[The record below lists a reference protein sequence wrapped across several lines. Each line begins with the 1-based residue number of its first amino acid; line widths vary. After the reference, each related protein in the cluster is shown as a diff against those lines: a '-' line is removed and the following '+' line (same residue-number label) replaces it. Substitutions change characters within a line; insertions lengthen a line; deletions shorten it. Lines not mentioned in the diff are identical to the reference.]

1 MNWEKSMKKFLTAII
16 SVLLVCACTKKSSEQ
31 AGDASWEEIQKKGEF
46 VLGFDD
52 AFPPMGFKEG
62 SEHVGFDIDLAREVT
77 ARLGVKL
84 VLQPILWDVK
94 EQELNT
100 KKIDCIWNGFTI
112 TEERLNALTFTK
124 PYMSNKQVIIVSA
137 ASPITSLADLKG
149 KTIALQRDSSAS
161 EALSK
166 HPDVKANSK
175 VLEFEDNLMA
185 MTDLDA
191 GGTDAVLMDIV
202 VASYNFVEKNPSKY
216 RILSESLADE
226 FFGVSFRKGDVALK
240 DKVEQTLVQMAQD
253 GKLAEISTKWFG
265 SDITIIK

>member
-1 MNWEKSMKKFLTAII
+1 MKKVLIAVI
-16 SVLLVCACTKKSSEQ
+16 SVLLIASACVKK
-31 AGDASWEEIQKKGEF
+31 ASDPADNSWADIQKKGEF

-52 AFPPMGFKEG
+52 AFPPMGFKDG
-62 SEHVGFDIDLAREVT
+62 SEHVGFDIDLAKEAVS
-77 ARLGVKL
+77 RLGVKL

-112 TEERLNALTFTK
+112 TEERANALAFTR
-124 PYMSNKQVIIVSA
+124 PYMSNKQIIIVPA
-137 ASPITSLADLKG
+137 ASAINTLADLNG

-161 EALSK
+161 EALNK
-166 HPDVKANSK
+166 HPEVKANAN

-191 GGTDAVLMDIV
+191 GSTDAVLMDIV
-202 VASYNFVEKNPSKY
+202 VASYNFVEKYPGKY
-216 RILSESLADE
+216 RILPESLADE
-226 FFGVSFRKGDVALK
+226 FFGVGFRKGDIALK
-240 DKVEQTLVQMAQD
+240 DKVEETLIQMAQD

-265 SDITIIK
+265 SDITILK